1 MGNGCV
7 SPFWTRKASGPG
19 PGGHAWQHLHSLAFQ
34 SPLPWASVRPE
45 QPPPINFQVDA
56 NPATHGPGRPP
67 GAHPYLH
74 FYKSHCQTVKCILPS
89 QTALDLLRIGTKIT
103 ITNIIRC
110 LHISK
115 SLQIKCLTIV
125 LGWRHYNNNALSCLF
140 SKWTDWSWKFTWL
153 VQSCRRA
160 GTQTKVFWF

>member
-1 MGNGCV
+1 MRLSLLDKEGV
-7 SPFWTRKASGPG
+7 WTWARRTCSAAPAQPG
-19 PGGHAWQHLHSLAFQ
+19 LPEPLALGFCATRAATARQ
-34 SPLPWASVRPE
+34 L
-45 QPPPINFQVDA
+45 QVDA
-56 NPATHGPGRPP
+56 NPATHGPGRPR

-140 SKWTDWSWKFTWL
+140 SKWTDCSWKFTWL